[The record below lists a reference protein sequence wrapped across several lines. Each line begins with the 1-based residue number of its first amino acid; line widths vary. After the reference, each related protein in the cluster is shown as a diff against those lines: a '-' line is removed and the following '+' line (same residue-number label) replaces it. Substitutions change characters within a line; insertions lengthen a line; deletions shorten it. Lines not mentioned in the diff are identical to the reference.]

1 MAIEYGVT
9 GYNGGSATGFHGG
22 GGGGAG
28 GNGGDVNSASA
39 GDGGIG
45 IVNNITGQYIEYAGG
60 GGGGV
65 HNNGL
70 ATSGQ
75 GKYGGGNG
83 GRGSTL
89 PTAGLAN
96 SGSGGGGGASLT
108 NVGVSPGANGG
119 SGIVIIR
126 WKSDSTITPRY
137 SMHSKGNI
145 WMDGSSIVW
154 TSDERIKKEVEDI
167 NDDDALQKVLSL
179 QPKKYKYIDYMS
191 RTNKE
196 VYGFISQQVKEVIP
210 EATSTTSSFI
220 PNVYQFCNY
229 TNSSNILTG
238 KEESLIELPDGFD
251 ISVLSSEYNSSNL
264 STQVK
269 IINNY
274 NKSITIDYQLT
285 DINSS
290 NYGLVTEDLKE
301 FSSNSSN
308 IFVYGTQIND
318 LTTIDKSYLFTLNV
332 CANQELNR
340 QVESLQLINS
350 NLMERIYRLE
360 NELILL
366 EQ

>member
-1 MAIEYGVT
+1 
-9 GYNGGSATGFHGG
+9 
-22 GGGGAG
+22 
-28 GNGGDVNSASA
+28 
-39 GDGGIG
+39 
-45 IVNNITGQYIEYAGG
+45 
-60 GGGGV
+60 
-65 HNNGL
+65 
-70 ATSGQ
+70 
-75 GKYGGGNG
+75 
-83 GRGSTL
+83 
-89 PTAGLAN
+89 
-96 SGSGGGGGASLT
+96 
-108 NVGVSPGANGG
+108 
-119 SGIVIIR
+119 
-126 WKSDSTITPRY
+126 
-137 SMHSKGNI
+137 MHSKGNI

-154 TSDERIKKEVEDI
+154 TSDERIKKDIEDI

-179 QPKKYKYIDYMS
+179 QPKKYQYIDYMS

-210 EATSTTSSFI
+210 EATSTITSFI

-238 KEESLIELPDGFD
+238 KEESLIELPEGFD

-274 NKSITIDYQLT
+274 NNSIIIDYQLT
-285 DINSS
+285 DINNS
-290 NYGLVTEDLKE
+290 NYGLVTEDLRD
-301 FSSNSSN
+301 FSLNSSN